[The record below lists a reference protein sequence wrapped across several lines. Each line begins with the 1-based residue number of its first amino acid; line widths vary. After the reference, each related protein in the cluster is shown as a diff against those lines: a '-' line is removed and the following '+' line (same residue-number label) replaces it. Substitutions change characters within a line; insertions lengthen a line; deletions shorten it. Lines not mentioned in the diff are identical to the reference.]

1 MDFIGE
7 HHIPRDLT
15 QGIGST
21 DVGNVTQHFRLPSF
35 ISVWAKAWEPI
46 QQHLRT
52 LQEEKQ
58 EDVLSLQQ

>member
-1 MDFIGE
+1 MDLIGE

-21 DVGNVTQHFRLPSF
+21 DVGNVTQALPAAQF
-35 ISVWAKAWEPI
+35 YIGVGEGLGTI

-52 LQEEKQ
+52 LQEAKQ
-58 EDVLSLQQ
+58 EDVPSLPQ